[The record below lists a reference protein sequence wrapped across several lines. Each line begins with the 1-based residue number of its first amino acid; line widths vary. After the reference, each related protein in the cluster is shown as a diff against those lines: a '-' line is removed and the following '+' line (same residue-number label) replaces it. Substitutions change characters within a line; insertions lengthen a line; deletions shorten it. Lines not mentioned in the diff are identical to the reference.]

1 MIWFLGLGV
10 AGLVLLVLSLLFD
23 GVLEGVLDGFDVG
36 LDGLLSLPVI
46 AGFMSMLGFAG
57 AITLGTTGLGTGA
70 AAVTGVLAGV
80 CAGWLTWKLSRALM
94 RDDDAQAV
102 PRGEDLV
109 GTSGSVVTG
118 IPADGYGEV
127 LLYPGGQPTKFAA
140 KSSSPVTRGTE
151 VWVESVLS
159 ATSVTVRPVER

>member
-1 MIWFLGLGV
+1 MGWFLGLGA
-10 AGLVLLVLSLLFD
+10 AGLLLLVLSLVFD
-23 GVLEGVLDGFDVG
+23 GVLEGIFDGLG
-36 LDGLLSLPVI
+36 AGPDGLLSLPVI

-57 AITLGTTGLGTGA
+57 AITLGTTGLGAVA
-70 AAVTGVLAGV
+70 AAATGVLAGTG
-80 CAGWLTWKLSRALM
+80 AGWLTWRLSRALM
-94 RDDDAQAV
+94 RDDDASAA
-102 PRGEDLV
+102 PRRDDLL
-109 GTSGSVVTG
+109 GTSGPVVTG

-127 LLYPGGQPTKFAA
+127 LLYPGGQPRKFAA